1 MYHSIKIHIGLQQ
14 MIEEK
19 HFLDSPHVAVPPPII
34 FATGF
39 TAAFIIE
46 RLLPL
51 RLFTA
56 YPFKLASWFFAF
68 ASMLIAISAVAMM
81 LREHTN
87 IHPHRAADHLVS
99 GGPFR
104 FSRNPLYL
112 AQVLLTIGA
121 ALYLDIGWAILAL
134 VPVVIIIQ
142 SYVIRREER
151 HLEAK
156 FGEAYLKYKKGTR
169 RWI

>member
-1 MYHSIKIHIGLQQ
+1 MT
-14 MIEEK
+14 EEK
-19 HFLDSPHVAVPPPII
+19 HFLDSPHVTVPPPII
-34 FATGF
+34 FASGF
-39 TAAFIIE
+39 GAAFILE

-56 YPFKLASWFFAF
+56 YPFKLCGWFFAV
-68 ASMLIAISAVAMM
+68 ASMLIAFGAIAMM
-81 LREHTN
+81 LKAHTN

-121 ALYLDIGWAILAL
+121 ALYWDIGWAIVTLA
-134 VPVVIIIQ
+134 PVVIILQ
-142 SYVIRREER
+142 NYVIRREEL

-156 FGEAYLKYKKGTR
+156 FGVEYAEYKRRTK
-169 RWI
+169 RWIGYTNYGN